1 MSERFDCNGFI
12 GEWPFRRFYHGG
24 MEGLQKVWEQ
34 AGITAGA
41 VSTLNSVFYNDPME
55 AEELLAETLK
65 GTSCLHIMGV
75 NPTLPATALSID
87 EAVERFGIRGVRI
100 YPGYHGYRL
109 DDPCI
114 EGLYKVL
121 KKHDLPLIVSVHLED
136 LRVNYLM
143 TPRILTEE
151 ELKAL
156 PDRMPDVKILYTA
169 MQAYEVTGMA
179 ETFREKENLFVE
191 CSWFKSAVHPFEEV
205 MENVPA
211 EKILYGSGYPLNCL
225 QSTMT
230 ALEHAAISKE
240 DKAMILSGNAARFFL
255 K

>member
-109 DDPCI
+109 DDPCMDA
-114 EGLYKVL
+114 LYQTL
-121 KKHDLPLIVSVHLED
+121 KKHDLPLIVSVRLED

>member
-65 GTSCLHIMGV
+65 DTSCLHIMGV

-114 EGLYKVL
+114 EELYKVL
-121 KKHDLPLIVSVHLED
+121 KKHDLPLIVSVRLED